1 MIWAKSIT
9 RPAVRPAH
17 VPRCH
22 LPQRFRGC
30 LPRRSL
36 RCQYPPGKRQL
47 LAPRARRQPAGMTCG
62 RNAVVVASRRVPA
75 GNLAHRASRSR
86 VRSATRH
93 VRVRPRSHARA
104 RFKRVRP
111 RHGRWLAITGSERLR
126 RGGCRPA
133 PRLARSPSLL
143 GFILTWHEGQ
153 ARAMA
158 GQTQQAIELF
168 DQSRHPPEEDAPF
181 GWNLYVDGSIA
192 FLRGDRQ
199 ALQSARDRL
208 AILPRPENF
217 SPVGT
222 DGEVIEIAWPLN
234 LNVLDAFLR
243 CWGQPYKAAYF
254 CPAPV

>member
-1 MIWAKSIT
+1 MFPLATLLIAQAAAASV
-9 RPAVRPAH
+9 PQH
-17 VPRCH
+17 VTCEFDREAM
-22 LPQRFRGC
+22 LALDLNAFDQDMAGGW
-30 LPRRSL
+30 RSL
-36 RCQYPPGKRQL
+36 AAKGCDEEVADL
-47 LAPRARRQPAGMTCG
+47 LRDWRE
-62 RNAVVVASRRVPA
+62 V
-75 GNLAHRASRSR
+75 HRS
-86 VRSATRH
+86 SA
-93 VRVRPRSHARA
+93 
-104 RFKRVRP
+104 
-111 RHGRWLAITGSERLR
+111 
-126 RGGCRPA
+126 
-133 PRLARSPSLL
+133 
-143 GFILTWHEGQ
+143 FILTWHEGQ